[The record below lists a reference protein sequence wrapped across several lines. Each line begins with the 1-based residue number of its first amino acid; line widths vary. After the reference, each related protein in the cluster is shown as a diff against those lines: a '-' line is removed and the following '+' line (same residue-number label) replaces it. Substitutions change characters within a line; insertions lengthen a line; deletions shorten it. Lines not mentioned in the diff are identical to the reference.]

1 MQYDGIY
8 ESALRKIKNNEMK
21 TKATYIPG
29 DGVSKIT
36 GDVVLRILDAAGA
49 GISWDVQV
57 CGKQAIKE
65 HGVPLPPPLI
75 LSLKTNKLAL
85 KGKLD
90 ALEEGEF
97 TGKNPTVLLRQVLDL
112 YCNIRPVKNVPGVK
126 GLYDDLDS
134 VVIRQA
140 TEGVYSG
147 LEHVI
152 APGVV
157 ESVKVTTRPAAE
169 RIAKFAFEYA
179 RKNKRKKVTTIHK
192 ANIMKMGDGLFLKTS
207 QEIAKQYPDIAHN
220 HIIVDNCCMQLV
232 LKPQQFDV
240 LLVENLYGDIVADLG
255 SGIAGG
261 ISASAGISQSDA
273 LLVFESG
280 HAKTKD
286 FTRDENAN
294 PLPLLMAG
302 VFLLETTGSVETAGR
317 IKEAVK
323 RSIEKN
329 ICTPD
334 LGGSATMSIFVEEI
348 IKNL

>member
-1 MQYDGIY
+1 MHHNGVH
-8 ESALRKIKNNEMK
+8 ESAVRKIKKHKMK

-29 DGVSKIT
+29 DGISRIT
-36 GDVVLRILDAAGA
+36 GDAVLRVLDAAGSE
-49 GISWDVQV
+49 IEWDVQV
-57 CGKQAIKE
+57 CGKQALKE
-65 HGVPLPPPLI
+65 QGLPLPPSLV

-112 YCNIRPVKNVPGVK
+112 YCNIRPVKNVPGVNA
-126 GLYDDLDS
+126 LYDNLDS

-152 APGVV
+152 TPGVV
-157 ESVKVTTRPAAE
+157 ESVKVTTRHAAE

-207 QEIAKQYPDIAHN
+207 QEVAKNYTEITHN
-220 HIIVDNCCMQLV
+220 HIIVDNCCMQFV

-261 ISASAGISQSDA
+261 ISASAGISQSDDI
-273 LLVFESG
+273 LVFESG

-302 VFLLETTGSVETAGR
+302 VYLLETTGRPEEAAA
-317 IKEAVK
+317 IKVAVK
-323 RSIEKN
+323 RVIEKK

-334 LGGSATMSIFVEEI
+334 LGGTATMNVFVEEI
-348 IKNL
+348 IKSL